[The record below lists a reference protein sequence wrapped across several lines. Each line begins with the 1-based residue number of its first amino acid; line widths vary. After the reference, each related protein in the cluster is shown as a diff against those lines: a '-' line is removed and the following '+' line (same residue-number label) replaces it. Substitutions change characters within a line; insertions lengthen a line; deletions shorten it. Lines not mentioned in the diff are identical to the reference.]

1 VHKAAVNAMT
11 SLEGRQEITKV
22 NATVTTSE
30 SPDKLAAE
38 IKSEMATWERLA
50 PEVMALPQEQ

>member
-1 VHKAAVNAMT
+1 
-11 SLEGRQEITKV
+11 V

-30 SPDKLAAE
+30 SPDKVAAE